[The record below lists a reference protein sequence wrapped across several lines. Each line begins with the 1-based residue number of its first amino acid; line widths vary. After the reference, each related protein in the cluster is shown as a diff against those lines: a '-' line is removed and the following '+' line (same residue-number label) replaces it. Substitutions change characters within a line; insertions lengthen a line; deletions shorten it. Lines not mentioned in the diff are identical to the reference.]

1 MDFIILSKTSLFSIM
16 LGEDK
21 TTDINIKQKDS
32 PFMVAMLKN
41 VGSLATAIGKSA
53 AKEVLLYSLQHAE
66 KQEEKENGVY

>member
-1 MDFIILSKTSLFSIM
+1 
-16 LGEDK
+16 
-21 TTDINIKQKDS
+21 
-32 PFMVAMLKN
+32 MVAMLKN